1 MTNNLN
7 KATNK
12 EHLPKVQAWTDG
24 SSDQKTRAGSGV
36 VLINAKGSKLCIARH
51 TPYKNTSSQAE
62 AFAVLLALR
71 ELTKPTDIT
80 IHTDSAYCFNAVNNW
95 IHGWAKNKW
104 KNSNKKEVGQKEIWK
119 EVYELMKIHQ
129 VNMVKVPAH
138 SGIELN
144 ELADKLANLG
154 AHGYESRKLTT
165 VDKLK

>member
-1 MTNNLN
+1 MIN

-12 EHLPKVQAWTDG
+12 VNNKNQLPKVQAWTDG

-36 VLINAKGSKLCIARH
+36 VLINAKGSRLLIASH

-62 AFAVLLALR
+62 AFAILLALR
-71 ELTKPTDIT
+71 ELTKPTNIT
-80 IHTDSAYCFNAVNNW
+80 IHTDSAYCFNAVNSW

-104 KNSNKKEVGQKEIWK
+104 KNSSKKDVGQKEIWQEIYK
-119 EVYELMKIHQ
+119 LMQVHH

-138 SGIELN
+138 TGIELN

-154 AHGYESRKLTT
+154 AHGHESIKLTR
-165 VDKLK
+165 VD